1 MSLSPIASDAQI
13 PDLSVSKEAGEF
25 SRGWTVLLAG
35 TIGTGLGITGLPFF
49 SFGQFVRPLAQN
61 FGWTRGDISG
71 GVTCLMI
78 GTIINIITDIQVVL
92 MPTPIIM
99 KLSLPLRDKIVLGC
113 LMGMG
118 IL

>member
-1 MSLSPIASDAQI
+1 
-13 PDLSVSKEAGEF
+13 
-25 SRGWTVLLAG
+25 
-35 TIGTGLGITGLPFF
+35 
-49 SFGQFVRPLAQN
+49 
-61 FGWTRGDISG
+61 
-71 GVTCLMI
+71 MI

>member
-1 MSLSPIASDAQI
+1 
-13 PDLSVSKEAGEF
+13 
-25 SRGWTVLLAG
+25 VL
-35 TIGTGLGITGLPFF
+35 
-49 SFGQFVRPLAQN
+49 VRPPRNCSLLTIRPIHLY
-61 FGWTRGDISG
+61 WTSVDGKGCSDEDTR
-71 GVTCLMI
+71 LMI